1 MKHLPTIARIWLG
14 LTFLVFGLDGFF
26 HYSPMPKEA
35 PPEAA
40 MAFGM
45 AMMKTGYLFQL
56 VKGTE
61 AVCGALLLVNLFT
74 PLALVVL
81 APVIV
86 NIVLFNV
93 RLGPSTSGLVICAVI
108 VLLEL
113 YLAWKYRHA
122 YRPMLAAKVSPS

>member
-1 MKHLPTIARIWLG
+1 MKLLPTFARILLG
-14 LTFLVFGLDGFF
+14 LVFLVFGLDGFF
-26 HYSPMPKEA
+26 HYIPMPKEA

-45 AMMKTGYLFQL
+45 ALMKTGYLFQL
-56 VKGTE
+56 LKGTE
-61 AVCGALLLVNLFT
+61 TVCGALLLLNLFT

-86 NIVLFNV
+86 NIVAFNV
-93 RLGPSTSGLVICAVI
+93 RLAPSTSGLVICAVI

-113 YLAWKYRHA
+113 YLAWKYRNA
-122 YRPMLAAKVSPS
+122 YRPILAARVSPQ